1 MAHLVVLAEDD
12 DDLGQLIKLKLE
24 KADIRVIWKKNGNDA
39 LSAIRSQNPTAVL
52 LDVDMPGINGL
63 DLLKRIKLA
72 RDMQHIPVIMISALG
87 YEAYSS
93 DAMRHGASD
102 LIVKSF
108 QPADM
113 LARVQKVLGAI
124 PAPASP

>member
-52 LDVDMPGINGL
+52 LDVDMP
-63 DLLKRIKLA
+63 
-72 RDMQHIPVIMISALG
+72 
-87 YEAYSS
+87 
-93 DAMRHGASD
+93 
-102 LIVKSF
+102 
-108 QPADM
+108 
-113 LARVQKVLGAI
+113 
-124 PAPASP
+124 